1 MADILLAIDIQHEA
15 SWKTALPEALAQ
27 ARYKQARLQICAV
40 VPDFGMSLVGQY
52 FPQGFE
58 RDALEKAAAELE
70 AFCEANIPAGVDWQ
84 AHLGHG
90 DIDKEILRLADELHV
105 SLIVMSS
112 HQPSELRSLLV
123 GSHAAHVVNHAPVS
137 VLVVR

>member
-15 SWKTALPEALAQ
+15 SWQKALPEALDQ
-27 ARYKQARLQICAV
+27 ARSKKAKLQVCAV
-40 VPDFGMSLVGQY
+40 VPDFGMSIVGQY
-52 FPQGFE
+52 FPAGFE
-58 RDALEKAAAELE
+58 REALEKAGAELE
-70 AFCEANIPAGVDWQ
+70 AFCEKRIPQDVDWA

-90 DIDKEILRLADELHV
+90 DIDKEILRLAGELGV

-123 GSHAAHVVNHAPVS
+123 GSHAAHVVTHAEVS

>member
-15 SWKTALPEALAQ
+15 SWRTALPEAVAQ
-27 ARYKQARLQICAV
+27 ARNKEATLQVCAV
-40 VPDFGMSLVGQY
+40 VPDFGMSIVGQY
-52 FPQGFE
+52 FPADFE
-58 RDALEKAAAELE
+58 KDALRKAGEELQ
-70 AFCEANIPAGVDWQ
+70 AFCQANIPEGVDWS

-90 DIDKEILRLADELHV
+90 DIDKEILRLAEELKV